1 MQVKEN
7 SAWTKVAESRNREV
21 GNLESYQIAEERSG
35 VSLVR
40 GARVGGLK

>member
-21 GNLESYQIAEERSG
+21 GNPESYQVAEEKFG
-35 VSLVR
+35 VPLVR
-40 GARVGGLK
+40 GARVRGLK